1 MDQAQGIPTV
11 VWKIIVTSAVGA
23 LAYFITNVTDQPE
36 IWRLTVSVFIGGA
49 TLIVQYLTDFERR
62 LETVEKAFEQHTTA
76 MREVVENGFE
86 QINEATR
93 FFGLVERSPVPT
105 RAVTELVHHV
115 TQLET
120 GSQDIIHS
128 FAEAE
133 ISRLAV
139 LLKDLKADQVEY
151 EGEDHDWIVTLT
163 HCATAT
169 IDATSTSVDSGLWTS
184 ELGRRYLAAQRAAI
198 DRGVHVRRLFIVDR
212 PEQIDDDIKELR
224 RSHEVLG
231 VEARVVA
238 ISAVPLPVRLDP
250 TNDFIVFDHAV
261 SYEVSPDL
269 VSSDQPLIAST
280 RLVLRGERV
289 ARRTRRFNDLWAVGT

>member
-49 TLIVQYLTDFERR
+49 TLIVQYLTHFERR
-62 LETVEKAFEQHTTA
+62 LEAVEKAFEQHTTA

-139 LLKDLKADQVEY
+139 LLKDLKADQVEN

-163 HCATAT
+163 HCPTAT
-169 IDATSTSVDSGLWTS
+169 IDATSTSGDSG
-184 ELGRRYLAAQRAAI
+184 
-198 DRGVHVRRLFIVDR
+198 
-212 PEQIDDDIKELR
+212 
-224 RSHEVLG
+224 
-231 VEARVVA
+231 
-238 ISAVPLPVRLDP
+238 
-250 TNDFIVFDHAV
+250 
-261 SYEVSPDL
+261 
-269 VSSDQPLIAST
+269 
-280 RLVLRGERV
+280 
-289 ARRTRRFNDLWAVGT
+289 RRTSRL

>member
-1 MDQAQGIPTV
+1 MDQGIPTV
-11 VWKIIVTSAVGA
+11 IWKVIVTSVVGA
-23 LAYFITNVTDQPE
+23 LAYFITNITNQPE

-62 LETVEKAFEQHTTA
+62 LETVESAFAQHATV

-86 QINEATR
+86 QVNEATR
-93 FFGLVERSPVPT
+93 FFGLVERAPVPT

-115 TQLET
+115 TQLEA
-120 GSQDIIHS
+120 SNQDIIHS

-133 ISRLAV
+133 INRLAV

-163 HCATAT
+163 HCCTSS

-198 DRGVHVRRLFIVDR
+198 DRGVHVRRLFIVDH

-224 RSHEVLG
+224 RSHEALG

-238 ISAVPLPVRLDP
+238 ISAVPPPVRLDP

-261 SYEVSPDL
+261 SYEVSPDV
-269 VSSDQPLIAST
+269 VSADQQLIAST

-289 ARRTRRFNDLWAVGT
+289 ARRTRRFNDLWAVGS